1 MKNVV
6 LLVAAL
12 LFAPTLAHAE
22 FATPRD
28 TGDVRPAPTTI
39 KRTKIERG
47 PSRVA
52 LVTTPRLTVDEV
64 LTRINTVYM
73 NGLQRCFRKSLAQDP
88 SLGGKVTLAFRVDAD
103 GRAQSQLEMTSMFDD
118 CLTKMMTHWRFSPP
132 ASESES
138 SFRISLVLQAY

>member
-12 LFAPTLAHAE
+12 LFAPAIAHAE
-22 FATPRD
+22 FAARE

-39 KRTKIERG
+39 KRTKIERT

-52 LVTTPRLTVDEV
+52 LVTPPRLTVDEV

-88 SLGGKVTLAFRVDAD
+88 SIAGKVTLAFRVDAE
-103 GRAQSQLEMTSMFDD
+103 GRVQSQLAMTSTFDD
-118 CLTKMMTHWRFSPP
+118 CLSKMMTGWRFSPP
-132 ASESES
+132 TSERDS
-138 SFRISLVLQAY
+138 SFKISLVLQAY

>member
-12 LFAPTLAHAE
+12 LLAPAVAHAE
-22 FATPRD
+22 FAARE
-28 TGDVRPAPTTI
+28 TGDVRPPPTTI
-39 KRTKIERG
+39 KRTKIERT

-73 NGLQRCFRKSLAQDP
+73 HGLQRCFRKSLAQDP
-88 SLGGKVTLAFRVDAD
+88 SIAGKVMLAFRVDAN
-103 GRAQSQLEMTSMFDD
+103 GRVQSQLAMTSTFDD
-118 CLTKMMTHWRFSPP
+118 CLSKMMTGWRFSPP